1 MLFLYCCKQSS
12 LYCIMQPQFMKPFTL
27 KVVYPGQGKE
37 KVSRIQS
44 ESFLLYNYSPKS
56 ACSKTLTQK
65 YFRLWQ

>member
-1 MLFLYCCKQSS
+1 M
-12 LYCIMQPQFMKPFTL
+12 MQPQFMKPFTL
-27 KVVYPGQGKE
+27 KDVYPGQGKE

-44 ESFLLYNYSPKS
+44 ESFLLYNFSPKS

>member
-1 MLFLYCCKQSS
+1 M
-12 LYCIMQPQFMKPFTL
+12 MQPQFMKPFTL
-27 KVVYPGQGKE
+27 KDVYPGQGKE

-44 ESFLLYNYSPKS
+44 ESFLLYKLKTKS